1 MEAKEKIREFVKE
14 VDWGRLAAYIDG
26 EGCIRID
33 LQKASKGN
41 AFTARHLLEVRVYNS
56 DLELILWCKNTFGG
70 GNIKPVRNRKASTRH
85 KQEHVWYVGALNAE
99 TVLRN
104 CLPFFI
110 IKRKQALV
118 ALALRELGGKHGQK
132 VSPEL
137 YAKRE
142 VLRQEMKVLNQRGVV
157 VTTPSQEN

>member
-1 MEAKEKIREFVKE
+1 MKPKDTIRDGIREI
-14 VDWGRLAAYIDG
+14 DWARLAAYIDG
-26 EGCIRID
+26 EGTIRID
-33 LQKASKGN
+33 LQQPSRGN
-41 AFTARHLLEVRVYNS
+41 NFTARHLLEIRVYGC

-70 GNIKPVRNRKASTRH
+70 GNIKPVRKLHGKPNW

-99 TVLRN
+99 IILRN

-110 IKRKQALV
+110 VKRKQATV
-118 ALALRELGGKHGQK
+118 ALALRELGGKHGRR

-142 VLRQEMKVLNQRGVV
+142 VLRQEMKVLNQRGV
-157 VTTPSQEN
+157 TPAQEN

>member
-1 MEAKEKIREFVKE
+1 MKAKDTIRQDVREI
-14 VDWGRLAAYIDG
+14 DWARLAAYIDG

-33 LQKASKGN
+33 LQNPSKGN
-41 AFTARHLLEVRVYNS
+41 NFTSRHMLELRVYGC

-70 GNIKPVRNRKASTRH
+70 GNIKPVRKKNPKPH
-85 KQEHVWYVGALNAE
+85 WKQEHVWYIGGLNAE

-110 IKRKQALV
+110 VKRKQAMV

-142 VLRQEMKVLNQRGVV
+142 VLRQEMKVLNQKGVAGQPV
-157 VTTPSQEN
+157 